1 MISLRPMTDTNEL
14 RVLSPSLAL
23 VFFSMLVLMFLYE
36 VTKQALNPGITLW
49 ESHAVTITFT
59 SIIAVILLYFP
70 LRSSY
75 RQHRKTEEAL
85 VLQRDAEEKLRKS
98 EMQYRS
104 FVESVEDSIYTVDR
118 TCRYLL
124 INARHVA
131 RRGLPHDTYSGKYY
145 GDFHSPEETRVFSA
159 QVSRVIA
166 TRSPVQ
172 DEYEKNGKYFL
183 RKLNPVIDPVIN
195 DVVAVTIISSDITER
210 KNAEKNLETINRK
223 LNLMNDITRHDI
235 LNQLT
240 ALSSILALAN
250 EQAGD
255 ATMMRYLIKSEQVV
269 DTIQQ
274 QILFARD
281 YQKIGVESPQWQNLM
296 ATIQKS
302 RQSLK
307 IHSLFIDPQCSNIE
321 IFADPLLEKVFYN
334 ILDNALKYAGPSPEI
349 RFLVS
354 EEHGHLLVTCAD
366 NGPGIPAENKEKIFR
381 RGFGRNTGLGLF
393 LIREIL
399 SITSIYIWENGEIG
413 KGTRFQIRIPPGS
426 FRHSPS

>member
-1 MISLRPMTDTNEL
+1 MTDKNEL
-14 RVLSPSLAL
+14 MALFPALAL
-23 VFFSMLVLMFLYE
+23 VFSSMLVLMFLYE
-36 VTKQALNPGITLW
+36 CTKQAFNPQITLW
-49 ESHAVTITFT
+49 ESHIITIAFT
-59 SIIAVILLYFP
+59 SIIAVIIMYFP

-75 RQHRKTEEAL
+75 REHRKTEDAL
-85 VLQRDAEEKLRKS
+85 SLQKNAEERLRKS
-98 EMQYRS
+98 EVQYRS

-118 TCRYLL
+118 NCRYLL
-124 INARHVA
+124 INARHLA
-131 RRGLPHDTYSGKYY
+131 RRGLPHDAYSGKGY
-145 GDFHSPEETRVFSA
+145 GDFHSPEETALFSG
-159 QVSRVIA
+159 QVARVIA
-166 TRSPVQ
+166 SRAPVQ
-172 DEYEKNGKYFL
+172 DEYEQNGKFFL

-223 LNLMNDITRHDI
+223 LNLMNDITRHDM

-240 ALSSILALAN
+240 ALSSILALAD

-255 ATMMRYLIKSEQVV
+255 ATMKRYLLKSEHVV
-269 DTIQQ
+269 DTIQG

-296 ATIQKS
+296 VTIQKA
-302 RQSLK
+302 RLPLK
-307 IHSLFIDPQCSNIE
+307 IPSLCIDEQCSKIE
-321 IFADPLLEKVFYN
+321 IFADPLLEKVFFN
-334 ILDNALKYAGPSPEI
+334 LLDNALKYAGPSPEI